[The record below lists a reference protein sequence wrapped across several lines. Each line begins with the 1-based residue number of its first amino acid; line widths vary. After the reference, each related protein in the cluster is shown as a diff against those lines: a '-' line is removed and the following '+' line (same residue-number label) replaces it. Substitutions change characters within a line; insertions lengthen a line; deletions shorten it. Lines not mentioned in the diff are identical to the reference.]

1 MDMKAISFGEIESL
15 LIGLGFVRLQT
26 TGDHRAFRH
35 EESDTLIVLPGWPA
49 DNELDAIHRAVVRRM
64 LDERGVIDGDAFD
77 SLLAQRVA
85 TPTA

>member
-1 MDMKAISFGEIESL
+1 MASISVTYRDIECVL
-15 LIGLGFVRLQT
+15 AELGFDRLQS